1 LDANN
6 IIALGSFAL
15 AVAGLIGTSHQVLH
29 RRISSLRDEIAKIYM
44 PRETA
49 GLRLDHMD
57 EKLNEIHSDVKHL
70 LGRKASTSAE

>member
-49 GLRLDHMD
+49 DLRLKHMED
-57 EKLNEIHSDVKHL
+57 KLSEIHDDVRQL
-70 LGRKASTSAE
+70 LGRRPSASAE